1 MQKKK
6 TVEAKKYV
14 AKVRSKK
21 IDKVE
26 GYEDKDWHTDDS
38 DWDYTDKE
46 EEDGDE
52 DEIISA
58 NIAKKSQKRSK
69 SHRVVDDG
77 DKDTYLAR
85 CLNIFLST
93 RIFCEIIITTKY
105 DFFSQSKLQNP

>member
-1 MQKKK
+1 MQRKK
-6 TVEAKKYV
+6 TAEVKKSV
-14 AKVRSKK
+14 AKVRPKK

-46 EEDGDE
+46 EDGDE

-69 SHRVVDDG
+69 SHNTVDDG

-85 CLNIFLST
+85 CLNNFL
-93 RIFCEIIITTKY
+93 
-105 DFFSQSKLQNP
+105 

>member
-1 MQKKK
+1 LQRKK
-6 TVEAKKYV
+6 TAEVKKSV
-14 AKVRSKK
+14 AKVKQKK

-46 EEDGDE
+46 EEEDGDE

-69 SHRVVDDG
+69 SHNTVHDG
-77 DKDTYLAR
+77 DKNTYLAR
-85 CLNIFLST
+85 CLNIF
-93 RIFCEIIITTKY
+93 
-105 DFFSQSKLQNP
+105 SKLEYFAEP

>member
-1 MQKKK
+1 MNYVFFLQRKK
-6 TVEAKKYV
+6 TTDVKKSL
-14 AKVRSKK
+14 AKVRPKK

-85 CLNIFLST
+85 CLNIFF
-93 RIFCEIIITTKY
+93 I
-105 DFFSQSKLQNP
+105 N

>member
-1 MQKKK
+1 MQRKK
-6 TVEAKKYV
+6 TTKVKKSV
-14 AKVRSKK
+14 AKVRPNK
-21 IDKVE
+21 IDRVE
-26 GYEDKDWHTDDS
+26 GNEDKDWHTDDS

-77 DKDTYLAR
+77 DKNIYLAR
-85 CLNIFLST
+85 YLNNFVVG
-93 RIFCEIIITTKY
+93 
-105 DFFSQSKLQNP
+105 